1 MRKEKYE
8 WIHSW
13 CDDTGRDDL
22 PRVLLIGDS
31 ITHGYQGKVRDLLK
45 DRCQVDYIATSYAV
59 DCLFFNQL
67 ITDFAADSRYDVVHF
82 NHGLHGMHMTT
93 AVYEAAMDILASRL
107 AMNSKVIFVTS
118 TKTYKPGTIETT
130 DRDPLVKERNEAV
143 VRLAEKYG
151 STVDD
156 LYAVSDSL
164 PMDAYSQDGT
174 HFADPGYTALAKAV
188 ADSITAVL

>member
-13 CDDTGRDDL
+13 CDDTGRDDI

-31 ITHGYQGKVRDLLK
+31 ITNGYQAKVRELLK
-45 DRCQVDYIATSYAV
+45 DKCQVDYIATSYAV
-59 DCLFFNQL
+59 DCRFFNQL
-67 ITDFAADSRYDVVHF
+67 ITDFTADSKYDVVHF

-93 AVYEAAMDILASRL
+93 PVYEAAMDILASRL
-107 AMNSKVIFVTS
+107 VMNSKVIFVTS
-118 TKTYKPGTIETT
+118 TKTYKPGTQEIT
-130 DRDPLVKERNEAV
+130 DHNPLVQERNEAV

-151 STVDD
+151 SAVDD
-156 LYAVSDSL
+156 LYAVSDGL
-164 PMDAYSQDGT
+164 AMDAYSQDGT
-174 HFADPGYTALAKAV
+174 HFVDAGYTALAKAV